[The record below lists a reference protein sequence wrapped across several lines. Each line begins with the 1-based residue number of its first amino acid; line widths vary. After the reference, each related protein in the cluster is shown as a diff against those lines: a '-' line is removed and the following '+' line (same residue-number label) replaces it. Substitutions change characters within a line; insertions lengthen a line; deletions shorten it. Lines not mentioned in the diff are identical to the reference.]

1 MAVRRKKRA
10 SSKAGCLL
18 WIGAFVLLLILFL
31 VKFGDI
37 RAVVQK
43 TGFLD
48 ALNHA
53 VSKPNPQPSAPS
65 PSPTA
70 DQTTEPRLQE
80 QPQQQEQ
87 PRQQELPQ
95 QSEPSPAE
103 PPPSEQTTAN
113 TPSDSSETA
122 PSPAT
127 PSPAAPAQQEKK
139 TRTAVLY
146 FVQVHDDG
154 SISSQRVK
162 RTIPVSDS
170 PIQDTLE
177 TLLKGP
183 TESELRGNLLS
194 LIPSGTK
201 LRGVS
206 VRGSTATVDFSDAF
220 GYNRYGKEGYMAQ
233 LRQIVYTLTEF
244 QNVKDVQFFI
254 EGKPRAFLTE
264 GVPLDRAWT
273 RTNF

>member
-1 MAVRRKKRA
+1 MRYPSPTPA
-10 SSKAGCLL
+10 
-18 WIGAFVLLLILFL
+18 IG
-31 VKFGDI
+31 
-37 RAVVQK
+37 
-43 TGFLD
+43 
-48 ALNHA
+48 
-53 VSKPNPQPSAPS
+53 PS

-113 TPSDSSETA
+113 TPSDSFETA
-122 PSPAT
+122 RRPPPVSCR
-127 PSPAAPAQQEKK
+127 SAQQEKK

-206 VRGSTATVDFSDAF
+206 VRGSTATVDFRDAF